1 MQDGGVSYRTY
12 NVYIVLKYSAEICN
26 DFRWDLKR
34 TQVPPPKVH
43 LRGVVGFFPTTKSGR
58 KRRKK
63 NRRRN
68 RAFALGRNCP
78 LGQRVADTT
87 QLADKLDSSH
97 LLLAAA
103 LTTTTY
109 HYATNPLPGQYPSGR
124 ISGEKITGLE
134 NHMQKSPHP

>member
-58 KRRKK
+58 KKKEKKSAPESGLCPRKK
-63 NRRRN
+63 LSTGT
-68 RAFALGRNCP
+68 AGGGHDATGR
-78 LGQRVADTT
+78 QA
-87 QLADKLDSSH
+87 
-97 LLLAAA
+97 
-103 LTTTTY
+103 
-109 HYATNPLPGQYPSGR
+109 
-124 ISGEKITGLE
+124 
-134 NHMQKSPHP
+134 